1 MNDCKDE
8 IMEATIEDFKKLQS
22 ENQKFILGY
31 MTRVI
36 EEHQEKESRDKRSA

>member
-1 MNDCKDE
+1 MNEGKE
-8 IMEATIEDFKKLQS
+8 KIMEATIEDFKKLQS

-36 EEHQEKESRDKRSA
+36 EEHQEKELQDKRSA